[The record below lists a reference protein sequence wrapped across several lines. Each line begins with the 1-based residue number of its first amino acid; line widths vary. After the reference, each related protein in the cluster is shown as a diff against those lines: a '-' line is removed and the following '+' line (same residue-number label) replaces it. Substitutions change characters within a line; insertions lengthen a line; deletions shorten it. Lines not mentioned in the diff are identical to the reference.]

1 MKLLITVL
9 LFFGFSY
16 TSTAQ
21 LKKGIWL
28 VGGSGSFYAYS
39 EEYSSANINQKGTFT
54 NIDVTATL
62 GYFIIDK
69 FALGLRPGF
78 NSYKGKITT
87 WKKVLEG
94 KDFNGYVYY
103 INANYV
109 IDAKTYKKALARY
122 ANDARGITRVKG
134 IVNNSIYV
142 QEGKKVFVDAIK
154 DIPAD
159 SEIYV
164 AYGKEYWD
172 VIRQNR
178 KELSKENK
186 RIKKN
191 NPGRETK
198 AQ

>member
-9 LFFGFSY
+9 LLFGFSY

-87 WKKVLEG
+87 PGGGSTNSFQLVAGPFLRYYFLKVDKPFNFLADLCYQPGINKYLNGAGEKG
-94 KDFNGYVYY
+94 KFNTLSILGGAELFFNSAVGIEILMGYSSK
-103 INANYV
+103 IIT
-109 IDAKTYKKALARY
+109 IDNTPGGFKNTRRGFKTSVGFQIHLDKL
-122 ANDARGITRVKG
+122 
-134 IVNNSIYV
+134 
-142 QEGKKVFVDAIK
+142 
-154 DIPAD
+154 
-159 SEIYV
+159 
-164 AYGKEYWD
+164 
-172 VIRQNR
+172 
-178 KELSKENK
+178 
-186 RIKKN
+186 
-191 NPGRETK
+191 
-198 AQ
+198 